1 MRRPSTSR
9 VSIRLL
15 ALCINLSITVKYR
28 SFLDAWNEKSK
39 KARHYITTMLRLQM
53 EKEIVK
59 YTGSLI
65 ATDLEVN
72 IPAATGHTEDEDTA
86 TLALAKEA
94 LGDLDPEQLAA
105 LSFPGD
111 PEDDVEED
119 HMQEPAED
127 QSQGPGQENPGDDSA
142 EESSVEEIAKET
154 TQ

>member
-9 VSIRLL
+9 VNIRLL

-72 IPAATGHTEDEDTA
+72 IPATTGHTEDEDTA
-86 TLALAKEA
+86 ILALAKEA
-94 LGDLDPEQLAA
+94 LGDLDLEQLAA
-105 LSFPGD
+105 LSFPGN
-111 PEDDVEED
+111 PKDDIEED
-119 HMQEPAED
+119 HTQECVED
-127 QSQGPGQENPGDDSA
+127 Q
-142 EESSVEEIAKET
+142 V
-154 TQ
+154 